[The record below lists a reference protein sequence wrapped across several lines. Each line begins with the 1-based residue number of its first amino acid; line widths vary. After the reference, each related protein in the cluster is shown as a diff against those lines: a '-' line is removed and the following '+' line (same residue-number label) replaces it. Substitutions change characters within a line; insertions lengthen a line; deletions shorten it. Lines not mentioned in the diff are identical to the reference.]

1 MFARRYGLVA
11 VILLRH
17 VVHLILH
24 IGPHKTGSSYL
35 QRRFY
40 KDHDILMENGV
51 LYPIN
56 DWIGGGHGHAYL
68 VDKKQLSSIGDELN
82 RIAKDK
88 PSLKSVV
95 ISTENFDR
103 LSRDDIKILRD
114 KITIPTT
121 VVYYLRRM
129 DKTLFANWQE
139 DVKFGS
145 LETFSRFLLRHFAF
159 PIESKIVNHS
169 VVVDLWADVFGK
181 SAISIVDYD
190 DLVGTDTDIYCHF
203 VETFCGINDVAT
215 PSNARENVSFSP
227 VDSEILRIMHMFAK
241 DKKQCGTNIVTKRFY
256 ELFNSKH
263 ALLDD
268 ARSVIAFGSKPFAVG
283 ESVVFRK
290 MFTEFE
296 ENYKDR
302 IVSRNLQFRSG
313 SVEIIDD
320 YWFQSDNLRGALE
333 RIYAELVN
341 GVQ

>member
-1 MFARRYGLVA
+1 
-11 VILLRH
+11 
-17 VVHLILH
+17 
-24 IGPHKTGSSYL
+24 
-35 QRRFY
+35 
-40 KDHDILMENGV
+40 
-51 LYPIN
+51 
-56 DWIGGGHGHAYL
+56 
-68 VDKKQLSSIGDELN
+68 
-82 RIAKDK
+82 
-88 PSLKSVV
+88 
-95 ISTENFDR
+95 
-103 LSRDDIKILRD
+103 
-114 KITIPTT
+114 
-121 VVYYLRRM
+121 
-129 DKTLFANWQE
+129 
-139 DVKFGS
+139 
-145 LETFSRFLLRHFAF
+145 
-159 PIESKIVNHS
+159 
-169 VVVDLWADVFGK
+169 
-181 SAISIVDYD
+181 
-190 DLVGTDTDIYCHF
+190 
-203 VETFCGINDVAT
+203 
-215 PSNARENVSFSP
+215 
-227 VDSEILRIMHMFAK
+227 MHMFAK

>member
-215 PSNARENVSFSP
+215 PSNAREKWLIPLSQVHLHIGPGLARRVGSAAYKKSQAGQADPFWATSLEQKRCTAAFSREGLFEHSKRSHTDIGGSALP
-227 VDSEILRIMHMFAK
+227 LMPLSIPHLGVP
-241 DKKQCGTNIVTKRFY
+241 GTT
-256 ELFNSKH
+256 
-263 ALLDD
+263 
-268 ARSVIAFGSKPFAVG
+268 G
-283 ESVVFRK
+283 
-290 MFTEFE
+290 
-296 ENYKDR
+296 
-302 IVSRNLQFRSG
+302 
-313 SVEIIDD
+313 
-320 YWFQSDNLRGALE
+320 
-333 RIYAELVN
+333 
-341 GVQ
+341 